1 MGAGSPL
8 AGQSLSLGFPRQEYW
23 SALPFPSP
31 DPGVEPKSPTLA
43 GGFFS
48 TEPPGTPWP
57 YNKGVRH
64 FVTWGLLFQRG
75 LWSALAQ

>member
-48 TEPPGTPWP
+48 TEPPGKPWP
-57 YNKGVRH
+57 YNKGAFKIR
-64 FVTWGLLFQRG
+64 FRDLMML
-75 LWSALAQ
+75 